1 MIPWRVSVC
10 VLSPIQSLMA
20 LTLSRAA
27 ARRLLPRLTPS
38 SMASSASSSSPS
50 GRLLLPDAVSRLDSL
65 APPALAE
72 SWDNVGLLLQ
82 PSAPKAVSKVMLT
95 NDLTDPVLKEA
106 VGLGVDLLV
115 SYHPP
120 VFKALKR
127 VTQANWKVTH
137 LATYVLYFHARLFC
151 RSAL

>member
-1 MIPWRVSVC
+1 
-10 VLSPIQSLMA
+10 
-20 LTLSRAA
+20 
-27 ARRLLPRLTPS
+27 
-38 SMASSASSSSPS
+38 MASSAASSSPS

-127 VTQANWKVTH
+127 VTQANWKVTN